1 VLGATGSKVRGEL
14 VTNLSWTG
22 TRKPVDLYR
31 DGGLIAAGAP
41 SDPGTYQ
48 DFTGA
53 RGKATFAYVACIAG
67 TDSCSDPL
75 TVAY

>member
-1 VLGATGSKVRGEL
+1 
-14 VTNLSWTG
+14 
-22 TRKPVDLYR
+22 VDLYR